1 MAIFKIVGVAAM
13 FRRKGK
19 KKFQYGKQM
28 RKMQSASEK
37 GKVPEAPTVRTRQ
50 DIITDIFASKMHEI
64 NLEPSTDSGFIP
76 VSYTPLS
83 QMLSEHGVSNDI
95 ISAILSGLQEED
107 NEQSVRDIIDAAA
120 DTPDVHL
127 SGDLLEEAKDLA
139 VEEWK
144 RLRESST
151 A

>member
-1 MAIFKIVGVAAM
+1 M

-28 RKMQSASEK
+28 KKMQSAAEK
-37 GKVPEAPTVRTRQ
+37 GKVPQAPAVRTRQ
-50 DIITDIFASKMHEI
+50 EIITDIFASQMHEI

-83 QMLSEHGVSNDI
+83 QMLAEHGVSNDI

-107 NEQSVRDIIDAAA
+107 NEQSVRDIIEAAA

-127 SGDLLEEAKDLA
+127 SGDSLEEAKDLA